1 MENHL
6 VEVIVGILFFG
17 LSLIVAILGWVF
29 KDILNELRKKYN
41 MLEAQFRE
49 FENEK
54 YTKILEALGE
64 IREDIASIKTEIKN
78 IKGKG

>member
-64 IREDIASIKTEIKN
+64 IREEIASIKTEIKN